1 VWTFGRDPAIV
12 LLSEMENHNASMLS
26 VREYVP
32 GRILARRAFAGLLVL
47 IFAAGSTHGAE
58 RHNFVVIL
66 VDDLRW
72 DEIDADFMR

>member
-58 RHNFVVIL
+58 RPNFVVIL

>member
-1 VWTFGRDPAIV
+1 MWTFGRDPAIV

-32 GRILARRAFAGLLVL
+32 GRILTRRAFAGLLVL

-58 RHNFVVIL
+58 RPNFVVIL